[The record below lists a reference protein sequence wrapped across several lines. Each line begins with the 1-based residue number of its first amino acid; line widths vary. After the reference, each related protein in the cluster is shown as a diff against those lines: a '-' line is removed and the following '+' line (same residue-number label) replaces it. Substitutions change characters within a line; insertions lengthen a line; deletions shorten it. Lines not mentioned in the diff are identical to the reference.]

1 MLTPTLSLDKDNGNE
16 RAKLPVIGS
25 SGAPSYTL
33 PQSGNYTITQGVDF
47 AVSGR
52 ELFIQ
57 NDGNANITVVV
68 NTIEGGSLGFLIEPG
83 EQFDERLPLF
93 SSVIV
98 TSSGNW
104 RWRVRGNAS

>member
-1 MLTPTLSLDKDNGNE
+1 MITPTLSLDKDNGNE

-25 SGAPSYTL
+25 NYTT
-33 PQSGNYTITQGVDF
+33 PQSGNYTITMGVDF
-47 AVSGR
+47 AVLGR

-57 NDGNANITVVV
+57 NDSNANITFVV
-68 NTIEGGSLGFLIEPG
+68 NCKEGPFGFLIQPG
-83 EQFDERLPLF
+83 EQFDERLLLF

-98 TSSGNW
+98 TSSGSW